1 VASELPASALE
12 CAALVRRRAFSSEE
26 LVRRHL
32 DVIARRNPE
41 LGAFVELHARRA
53 LRAARAADAR
63 LARGGDLPLFLGL
76 PSGIKDH
83 EHLRGNR
90 TRVGSRAFRWA
101 FLPIDGPVAR
111 ACRRGGLV
119 LVGKL
124 ATSELAILPFI
135 DTALHPPARNPHA
148 PDHYAGGSSGGSAGA
163 VASGMLPIAPGS
175 DGGGS
180 IRIPASFCGLV
191 GVKAGRGALPH
202 PYDAIDRVRISAIGP
217 LARTVRDAA
226 AMMDVLAGRPLHTA
240 PPAPDSFLAACERP
254 PAPLRIRVLRRS
266 PLAAVDPEVDACVV
280 RAARALEAL
289 GHRLEEGAQL
299 QAEIDE
305 FIPLMARMIANV
317 PVPPFMNGLLQPT
330 TRWLRGLG
338 KRLTN
343 AEAAAHR
350 ETLERRVL
358 EWFGDADMWLTPTVA
373 TPAPRVGAFAGLD
386 GEGVFRAAA
395 GIGAFTAP
403 YNASGQPAASVPL
416 GRSRTGLPIG
426 VQLVAPHGGDRRL
439 LALAAALEAA
449 CPS

>member
-1 VASELPASALE
+1 
-12 CAALVRRRAFSSEE
+12 
-26 LVRRHL
+26 
-32 DVIARRNPE
+32 
-41 LGAFVELHARRA
+41 
-53 LRAARAADAR
+53 
-63 LARGGDLPLFLGL
+63 
-76 PSGIKDH
+76 
-83 EHLRGNR
+83 
-90 TRVGSRAFRWA
+90 
-101 FLPIDGPVAR
+101 
-111 ACRRGGLV
+111 
-119 LVGKL
+119 
-124 ATSELAILPFI
+124 
-135 DTALHPPARNPHA
+135 
-148 PDHYAGGSSGGSAGA
+148 
-163 VASGMLPIAPGS
+163 
-175 DGGGS
+175 
-180 IRIPASFCGLV
+180 
-191 GVKAGRGALPH
+191 
-202 PYDAIDRVRISAIGP
+202 
-217 LARTVRDAA
+217 
-226 AMMDVLAGRPLHTA
+226 
-240 PPAPDSFLAACERP
+240 
-254 PAPLRIRVLRRS
+254 
-266 PLAAVDPEVDACVV
+266 VDACVV

-299 QAEIDE
+299 EAEIDD

-403 YNASGQPAASVPL
+403 YNASGQPAASVPM